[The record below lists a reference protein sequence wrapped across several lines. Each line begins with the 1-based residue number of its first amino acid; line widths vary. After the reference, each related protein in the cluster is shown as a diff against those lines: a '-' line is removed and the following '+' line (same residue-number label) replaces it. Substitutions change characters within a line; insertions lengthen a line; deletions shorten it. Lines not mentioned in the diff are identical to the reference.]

1 MSDKKAVLF
10 IDVFNNFDFPDGDK
24 LLENTKKILPNWK
37 KLRQKAKEN
46 DWPVIF
52 VNDHYGI
59 WQDNF
64 KKIADYCRN
73 EDNKEII
80 DSMMPTEDDYF
91 LLKPKHSAFFQTSLP
106 SLLKE
111 LHCNH
116 VILAGIAGNICVI
129 FSANDVHM
137 REFELDVPK
146 NCVASNTKNQNDD
159 ALRVIEM
166 TLSANI
172 DPI

>member
-1 MSDKKAVLF
+1 MSDHKAVLF
-10 IDVFNNFDFPDGDK
+10 IDVFNNFDFPGGDK
-24 LLENTKKILPNWK
+24 LLVNAKAILPNWE
-37 KLRQKAKEN
+37 KLRQNAKEN

-73 EDNKEII
+73 EANKEII
-80 DSMMPTEDDYF
+80 DSMMPNEDDYF

-111 LHCNH
+111 LDCNH
-116 VILAGIAGNICVI
+116 VILAGVAGNICII
-129 FSANDVHM
+129 FSANDAHM
-137 REFELDVPK
+137 REFKLDVPR
-146 NCVASNTKNQNDD
+146 NCVASNTKEQNDD
-159 ALRVIEM
+159 ALRVIET
-166 TLSANI
+166 TLNANI
-172 DPI
+172 DQI

>member
-10 IDVFNNFDFPDGDK
+10 IDVFNTFDFPGGDK
-24 LLENTKKILPNWK
+24 LLENTKEILPNWE
-37 KLRQKAKEN
+37 KLRKKAKEN

-52 VNDHYGI
+52 INDHYGI

-73 EDNKEII
+73 EDNQEII
-80 DSMMPTEDDYF
+80 DSMMPHEDDYF

-106 SLLKE
+106 SLLKDLE
-111 LHCNH
+111 CDR
-116 VILAGIAGNICVI
+116 VILAGVAGNICVI
-129 FSANDVHM
+129 FSANDAHM
-137 REFELDVPK
+137 REFKLDVPK
-146 NCVASNTKNQNDD
+146 NCIASNTKEQNED
-159 ALRVIEM
+159 ALRVIET
-166 TLSANI
+166 TLSANT

>member
-1 MSDKKAVLF
+1 MSDHKAVLF
-10 IDVFNNFDFPDGDK
+10 IDVFNNFDFPSGDK
-24 LLENTKKILPNWK
+24 LLENTKKILPNWE

-64 KKIADYCRN
+64 KKIANYCRK
-73 EDNKEII
+73 EANKEII
-80 DSMMPTEDDYF
+80 DSMMPNEDDYF

-111 LHCNH
+111 LGCNH
-116 VILAGIAGNICVI
+116 VILAGVAGNICII
-129 FSANDVHM
+129 FSANDAHM
-137 REFELDVPK
+137 REFKLDVPR
-146 NCVASNTKNQNDD
+146 NCVASNTKEQNDD
-159 ALRVIEM
+159 ALRVIET
-166 TLSANI
+166 TLNANI
-172 DPI
+172 DHI

>member
-129 FSANDVHM
+129 FSANDAHM

>member
-10 IDVFNNFDFPDGDK
+10 IDVFNTFDFPGGDK
-24 LLENTKKILPNWK
+24 LLENTKEILPNWE
-37 KLRQKAKEN
+37 KLRKKAKEN

-80 DSMMPTEDDYF
+80 DSMMPQEDDYF

-106 SLLKE
+106 SLLKDLDCE
-111 LHCNH
+111 R
-116 VILAGIAGNICVI
+116 VILAGVAGNICVI
-129 FSANDVHM
+129 FSANDAHM
-137 REFELDVPK
+137 REFKLDVPR
-146 NCVASNTKNQNDD
+146 NCVASNTKEQNED
-159 ALRVIEM
+159 ALRVIEA
-166 TLSANI
+166 TLNANTDSI
-172 DPI
+172 